1 MSCSHSA
8 VFLLDTA
15 GPARRERLQR
25 AALRLL
31 TLLGCRFGLS
41 RLRWAFR
48 FFDSLGG
55 RGGASRGG
63 GFRPPG
69 PRAWERFEEELAER
83 LGARA
88 PAALPGPAPRAALTH
103 SGLKETLLDFQ
114 WDRPEIA
121 SPAKPP
127 RRSRRTGPAA
137 REPPEAPPE
146 GFVNAVFLFSPCP
159 HSRRELRQFVS
170 GNDAPSSPGE
180 PPSAQELAEKLL
192 PKSVQELLV
201 EQKISLFWVDTAD
214 WAQLIEC
221 PDHGGYW
228 TMCEVIC
235 QMGGTILPADTLV
248 PCLSHP
254 RADAAPGFL
263 RDSRFPEPR
272 AVPWARLLPLD
283 GTLNCLFSRPSLY
296 RSVFPQQEGTLFLSM
311 PGGKKQESCAV
322 ILEPLAMSQRQLQ
335 CPVSIVVKG
344 SLTGWSLAQAGHFL
358 TESWILQSSQAEQ
371 GECSRSL
378 FHQLLRSL
386 VAEGLHVIAEV
397 SLSETWC
404 PCTAVLSPLSGDT
417 AVLTVLGPE
426 KTAEIQGCSRE
437 GAVVEDS
444 SQDSAIHLPE
454 IVNSVLSKIDM
465 SAEDS
470 LASLGEEAPVP
481 EWVQRELSHTGAW
494 HPSVLEAWY
503 PASNACGASSDLM
516 ESFRLL
522 QVPYANR
529 KDGADQS
536 DVELSESLSELY
548 QRKFSE
554 TSAAAGPGNNK
565 KRRGVPRTPVRQ
577 KMKTMPRSLQML
589 NVARLNVKAQKF
601 QPDAVP
607 PAVNEKVPQKLSAK
621 RLDEKVEGKAK
632 ALKISIDFQTEEEL
646 QSHLTASYQKAV
658 AEGIPSSACA
668 QNMIM
673 AIKRFLKIQDA
684 KEKEVACV
692 GRVRNHLL
700 KTSKMLRQQHGSQ
713 KETKVRECR
722 LQVFLRLELCLQCP
736 SLQSSAEEMEQLL
749 EEVTDML
756 RILCLTEDPA
766 YLTKFLE
773 EILEVYMN
781 SIPKTLGDIYY
792 GLGTQ
797 IPPKLASVLPSDFFS
812 DDSMTLDSKS
822 PGLPPSLSSVLTPSA
837 VCTEGD
843 QLEELRTRSAKKRR
857 NNVLARHRSMTEAP
871 QNLRQIEIPKVAKNP
886 VRKENLHSYLAT
898 EKSQQMPLLQKEA
911 VQEVTKVR
919 RNLFNEEIL
928 SPSKR
933 SLKKMLRS
941 QSVSAVEGLK
951 YKCTSEGNKDHRKL
965 LTKRVAE
972 TPLHKQ
978 VSRRLLHKQIKG
990 RSSDPGCDTGVVE
1003 ESPEKAIYEAGLRRS
1018 PRIKQLSLNRTC
1030 SGAFYSTTQPSSK
1043 NSQHLHQGQEKESCK
1058 LQDVE
1063 GLNQHSESPPIQSPK
1078 RFFFGAVIDMGSP
1091 AGKHSPGRRRTRK
1104 DSLHLEEL
1112 TSCQTPKKTP
1122 HKFAQKPLNS
1132 ASKLPRRSPRIVHRT
1147 PQKLEKTPGRSP
1159 AAKQTVA
1166 KCLGKCFSHPAQRVK
1181 SPSALTDSKR
1191 LHSLQVAAEEDCC
1204 AALTLSPP
1212 CKEPGWQTPKR
1223 EGFTKL
1229 NASVLPPTDSNPT
1242 ASPPPSATQEG
1253 CFTELQTP
1261 RRSLRYLSKLSSP
1274 VSAQRQILT
1283 KEIQVQSDQLSR
1295 APKRTPRKREDPGS
1309 KLCTSLRSTE
1319 IPQLA
1324 VRLEPLCSSSL
1335 HESSTNTVTGC
1346 SASHTQ
1352 PGESDWEPGTSQPSS
1367 PKTPGITGTSL
1378 RSLLHTP
1385 KQAKREPGSRGE
1397 SLTCTTLTE
1406 NEDSRHGSGGNG
1418 SVESLQ
1424 LHQSQVTENTCVLE
1438 KNKQMDR
1445 VSQMSPSREDLENLE
1460 DHLSPKPFA
1469 GGQEQAQNAERDC
1482 EPSVK
1487 GENCSA
1493 NTCESFL
1500 SNLQTVSDDLEART
1514 VLREGCMGLKAPSL
1528 KRRSRSALNAS
1539 PPLQKSPPA
1548 YSLRCTAD
1556 RRQREAAARM
1566 AEPQSAAKF
1575 STPESRG
1582 KLPSASP
1589 PTYEVEI
1596 EMQASGLPKLRIKK
1610 IGSCSSLEVQ
1620 PEASASKARGGESP
1634 FSDFAMTWCSKHPGK
1649 LAAACVSPSCCR
1661 SFHSTPGKGAGQ
1673 TYICQSYTPTSC
1685 ASTVTSPFPLEAV
1698 LQTPSPKQ
1706 KGKSTPDAI
1715 NDWPRRKRAAGS
1727 TASGSCGLSER
1738 SADDRTRASAGRERT
1753 MRISEHCSS
1762 KVTNTLGEFELEG
1775 ICRLQDQASP
1785 SDSEPRADEDSA
1797 TGTFGLKSRKRVFT
1811 YLSPEKQENHSVKRS
1826 CPDRDSVDLTG
1837 FSTDEGNRSKSRT
1850 DSVLPEKPGAC
1861 ALKTLEQHSC
1871 LGDDDVFLLSG
1882 STPPLKSGLSASSLR
1897 ALTQSP
1903 LLSPPPAQRKR
1914 VQEEE
1919 SDAVQITA
1927 NQELSPFHI
1936 MVSRRRRLSRTY
1948 SRKKLL
1954 S

>member
-25 AALRLL
+25 GALRLL

-63 GFRPPG
+63 GFRQPG

-127 RRSRRTGPAA
+127 RRSRRTGLAA
-137 REPPEAPPE
+137 PEPPEAPPE
-146 GFVNAVFLFSPCP
+146 GFVNAVFVFSPCP

-170 GNDAPSSPGE
+170 GNDAPSSLGE
-180 PPSAQELAEKLL
+180 PPTAQELAEKLV

-201 EQKISLFWVDTAD
+201 EQKITLFWVDTAD

-228 TMCEVIC
+228 TMFEVIC
-235 QMGGTILPADTLV
+235 KMGGTILPAETLV
-248 PCLSHP
+248 HCLSHP
-254 RADAAPGFL
+254 REDAAPGFL
-263 RDSRFPEPR
+263 GDSRFPVPQ
-272 AVPWARLLPLD
+272 AVPWAKLLPLD
-283 GTLNCLFSRPSLY
+283 ATLNCLFSRPSVY

-311 PGGKKQESCAV
+311 PEKKRESCAV
-322 ILEPLAMSQRQLQ
+322 MLVPLAMSQRQLQ
-335 CPVSIVVKG
+335 CPVSIFLKG

-358 TESWILQSSQAEQ
+358 TESWILQSSPAEQ
-371 GECSRSL
+371 GECNRSL
-378 FHQLLRSL
+378 FHQLLECL
-386 VAEGLHVIAEV
+386 VAEGLHMIAEV
-397 SLSETWC
+397 SLSKTWC
-404 PCTAVLSPLSGDT
+404 PCTAVLSPLSEDT

-426 KTAEIQGCSRE
+426 KTAETQGCNLE

-444 SQDSAIHLPE
+444 SQDCATHLPE

-465 SAEDS
+465 SVEDS
-470 LASLGEEAPVP
+470 LASLEETPVP
-481 EWVQRELSHTGAW
+481 GWVQRELSHTGSW

-522 QVPYANR
+522 QVPCADR
-529 KDGADQS
+529 KNDADQS

-601 QPDAVP
+601 QLDAVP
-607 PAVNEKVPQKLSAK
+607 PAVNEKVPQKLAAK
-621 RLDEKVEGKAK
+621 RLDEKVEAKAK
-632 ALKISIDFQTEEEL
+632 ALKTSSEFQTEEEL

-700 KTSKMLRQQHGSQ
+700 KSSKILRQQYGSQ
-713 KETKVRECR
+713 KDTKVRECR

-736 SLQSSAEEMEQLL
+736 SLQSNTEEMEQLL

-773 EILEVYMN
+773 EILELYMN

-837 VCTEGD
+837 VCTESD

-886 VRKENLHSYLAT
+886 IRKENLRSYHAT
-898 EKSQQMPLLQKEA
+898 EKSQQMPLPQKEA

-919 RNLFNEEIL
+919 RNLFNEEMH

-951 YKCTSEGNKDHRKL
+951 YKCSSEGNKDHRKL

-972 TPLHKQ
+972 TPIHKQ

-990 RSSDPGCDTGVVE
+990 RSSDPGCETGVVE
-1003 ESPEKAIYEAGLRRS
+1003 ESPEKTIYEAGLRRS
-1018 PRIKQLSLNRTC
+1018 PRIKQLTLNRTC
-1030 SGAFYSTTQPSSK
+1030 YGAFYSTTQPSSK

-1063 GLNQHSESPPIQSPK
+1063 GLNQHSESPPVQTPK
-1078 RFFFGAVIDMGSP
+1078 RFFFGAVIDMCSP
-1091 AGKHSPGRRRTRK
+1091 AVKHSPGRRRTRK

-1112 TSCQTPKKTP
+1112 PSCQTPRKTP

-1132 ASKLPRRSPRIVHRT
+1132 ASKLPRRSPRTVHRT
-1147 PQKLEKTPGRSP
+1147 PQKLEKTPGKSP

-1166 KCLGKCFSHPAQRVK
+1166 KCLGKYFSHPAQKVK
-1181 SPSALTDSKR
+1181 SPSVLTDSKR
-1191 LHSLQVAAEEDCC
+1191 VHLLQGAAEDCC
-1204 AALTLSPP
+1204 VALTFSPP
-1212 CKEPGWQTPKR
+1212 WKEPALQTPKR
-1223 EGFTKL
+1223 EGLTGLK
-1229 NASVLPPTDSNPT
+1229 ASALLPTDSNPA
-1242 ASPPPSATQEG
+1242 ASSSPSAIQAS
-1253 CFTELQTP
+1253 CFTELQAP
-1261 RRSLRYLSKLSSP
+1261 RRSLRYLSKLASP
-1274 VSAQRQILT
+1274 VCARRQILT
-1283 KEIQVQSDQLSR
+1283 KEIQVQSDHLSQ
-1295 APKRTPRKREDPGS
+1295 APERTPRKLEDPGS
-1309 KLCTSLRSTE
+1309 KLCTSPLSTE

-1324 VRLEPLCSSSL
+1324 VRPEPLCNSPL
-1335 HESSTNTVTGC
+1335 CESSTNTSC

-1352 PGESDWEPGTSQPSS
+1352 AGESDWEPGAPKPSS
-1367 PKTPGITGTSL
+1367 QKTPGIAGTSL
-1378 RSLLHTP
+1378 RSLLHTS
-1385 KQAKREPGSRGE
+1385 KQAKHEPGSRGE
-1397 SLTCTTLTE
+1397 SFIRATLTE
-1406 NEDSRHGSGGNG
+1406 KEDSCHDSGGNC

-1424 LHQSQVTENTCVLE
+1424 LHQSQVTENTFVLE

-1445 VSQMSPSREDLENLE
+1445 VSQKSPSRENLDNLEN
-1460 DHLSPKPFA
+1460 HLSPKPFA
-1469 GGQEQAQNAERDC
+1469 GGQEHAQNAERDC

-1487 GENCSA
+1487 WESCSA
-1493 NTCESFL
+1493 NTCESFP
-1500 SNLQTVSDDLEART
+1500 SDFQTASDDLEGT
-1514 VLREGCMGLKAPSL
+1514 TLLKEEYMGLKAPSL
-1528 KRRSRSALNAS
+1528 KRRCRFALKTS
-1539 PPLQKSPPA
+1539 PPMQKSPPA

-1566 AEPQSAAKF
+1566 GEPQCVAKF
-1575 STPESRG
+1575 STPESHC
-1582 KLPSASP
+1582 KLPSASS
-1589 PTYEVEI
+1589 PTYEVEM

-1620 PEASASKARGGESP
+1620 PEASVSKPRGGESP

-1661 SFHSTPGKGAGQ
+1661 SFHSTPGKSAGQ

-1685 ASTVTSPFPLEAV
+1685 ASTVTSPFPLEAGA
-1698 LQTPSPKQ
+1698 LRTPSPKQ
-1706 KGKSTPDAI
+1706 KGKTTPDAI

-1727 TASGSCGLSER
+1727 TANVSCGQSER
-1738 SADDRTRASAGRERT
+1738 SADERTRVSAGRERT

-1797 TGTFGLKSRKRVFT
+1797 MGTFGLKSRKRVFT
-1811 YLSPEKQENHSVKRS
+1811 YLSPEKEENHSAKRS
-1826 CPDRDSVDLTG
+1826 CADRGSLDLTG

-1850 DSVLPEKPGAC
+1850 DSVLAEKQGVC

-1882 STPPLKSGLSASSLR
+1882 STPPLKSGLSASSLA

-1903 LLSPPPAQRKR
+1903 LLSPPPARRKH
-1914 VQEEE
+1914 VQGEE
-1919 SDAVQITA
+1919 SDAVQITT
-1927 NQELSPFHI
+1927 NQELSPFHT
-1936 MVSRRRRLSRTY
+1936 MASRRHRLSRTY

>member
-1 MSCSHSA
+1 
-8 VFLLDTA
+8 
-15 GPARRERLQR
+15 P
-25 AALRLL
+25 
-31 TLLGCRFGLS
+31 
-41 RLRWAFR
+41 
-48 FFDSLGG
+48 
-55 RGGASRGG
+55 
-63 GFRPPG
+63 
-69 PRAWERFEEELAER
+69 
-83 LGARA
+83 GARA

-127 RRSRRTGPAA
+127 RRSRSTGLAA
-137 REPPEAPPE
+137 PEPPEAPPE

-170 GNDAPSSPGE
+170 GSDAPSSLGE
-180 PPSAQELAEKLL
+180 PPTAQELAEKLL

-201 EQKISLFWVDTAD
+201 EQKITLFWVNTAD

-228 TMCEVIC
+228 TMFEVIC
-235 QMGGTILPADTLV
+235 QMGGTILPAEALV
-248 PCLSHP
+248 HCLSHP
-254 RADAAPGFL
+254 REDATPGFL
-263 RDSRFPEPR
+263 GDSRFPVPQ
-272 AVPWARLLPLD
+272 AVPWATLLPLD
-283 GTLNCLFSRPSLY
+283 GTLNCLFSRPSVY

-322 ILEPLAMSQRQLQ
+322 ILVPLAMSQRQLE
-335 CPVSIVVKG
+335 CPVSIFLKG
-344 SLTGWSLAQAGHFL
+344 SLTGWSLAQAGQFL

-371 GECSRSL
+371 GECNRSL

-386 VAEGLHVIAEV
+386 VAEGLHMIADV

-404 PCTAVLSPLSGDT
+404 PCTAILSPLSEDT
-417 AVLTVLGPE
+417 AVLTVLGPK
-426 KTAEIQGCSRE
+426 KTADIWGCSLE

-444 SQDSAIHLPE
+444 SQDCATQLPD

-465 SAEDS
+465 PVEDS
-470 LASLGEEAPVP
+470 LASLGEETPVP
-481 EWVQRELSHTGAW
+481 EWVQRELSHTGGW

-522 QVPYANR
+522 QVPCANR
-529 KDGADQS
+529 EDGAEQS

-607 PAVNEKVPQKLSAK
+607 PAVNEKIPQKLSAK

-632 ALKISIDFQTEEEL
+632 ALKITIDFQTEEEL

-658 AEGIPSSACA
+658 AEGIPSSVCA
-668 QNMIM
+668 QSMIM
-673 AIKRFLKIQDA
+673 AIKRFLKIPDA

-713 KETKVRECR
+713 KETKVRECQ

-736 SLQSSAEEMEQLL
+736 SLQSNAEEMEQLL

-773 EILEVYMN
+773 EILELYMN
-781 SIPKTLGDIYY
+781 SIPKTLGGIYY

-812 DDSMTLDSKS
+812 DDSMTVDSQS

-837 VCTEGD
+837 VCSESD

-886 VRKENLHSYLAT
+886 VRKENLRSYPAT

-919 RNLFNEEIL
+919 RNLFNEEII

-972 TPLHKQ
+972 TPIHKQ
-978 VSRRLLHKQIKG
+978 VSRRLLQKQIKG
-990 RSSDPGCDTGVVE
+990 RSSDPGCDTGIVE
-1003 ESPEKAIYEAGLRRS
+1003 ESPDKAIYEAGLRRS
-1018 PRIKQLSLNRTC
+1018 PRIKQLSLNRTS
-1030 SGAFYSTTQPSSK
+1030 SGAFYSTAQPSSK

-1063 GLNQHSESPPIQSPK
+1063 GLKQHSENPPVQTPK
-1078 RFFFGAVIDMGSP
+1078 RFFFGAVIDMCSP
-1091 AGKHSPGRRRTRK
+1091 AVKHSPGRRRTRK

-1112 TSCQTPKKTP
+1112 PSCQTPRKAP
-1122 HKFAQKPLNS
+1122 HKFAQKVLDS
-1132 ASKLPRRSPRIVHRT
+1132 ASKLPRRSPHTVHRT
-1147 PQKLEKTPGRSP
+1147 PQKLEKTPSKSP

-1166 KCLGKCFSHPAQRVK
+1166 KCLGKYFSHPAQRIK
-1181 SPSALTDSKR
+1181 SPSAPTDSKR
-1191 LHSLQVAAEEDCC
+1191 VHLLHVTPEGCC
-1204 AALTLSPP
+1204 AATLSPP
-1212 CKEPGWQTPKR
+1212 WKEPGLQTPKR
-1223 EGFTKL
+1223 EGFTGL
-1229 NASVLPPTDSNPT
+1229 NASVLPSTDSNPT
-1242 ASPPPSATQEG
+1242 ASSSPSANREM
-1253 CFTELQTP
+1253 CFTERQTP
-1261 RRSLRYLSKLSSP
+1261 RRSLRHLSKLASP
-1274 VSAQRQILT
+1274 VSARRQILT
-1283 KEIQVQSDQLSR
+1283 KEIQVQSDQLSE
-1295 APKRTPRKREDPGS
+1295 APKRTPRKLEDPGS
-1309 KLCTSLRSTE
+1309 KLCTSPLSTE
-1319 IPQLA
+1319 IPQFA
-1324 VRLEPLCSSSL
+1324 VRPEPLCSSSL
-1335 HESSTNTVTGC
+1335 CESSTNTVTSC
-1346 SASHTQ
+1346 SASHSQ
-1352 PGESDWEPGTSQPSS
+1352 AGESDWEPGASKPASQ
-1367 PKTPGITGTSL
+1367 KIPGITGTSL
-1378 RSLLHTP
+1378 KSLLHTS
-1385 KQAKREPGSRGE
+1385 KQVKCEPGTRGE
-1397 SLTCTTLTE
+1397 TLTRATLKE
-1406 NEDSRHGSGGNG
+1406 NEDGHRDSGANC

-1424 LHQSQVTENTCVLE
+1424 LHLSQVTENTSVLE

-1445 VSQMSPSREDLENLE
+1445 VSQKSPSREELENLE
-1460 DHLSPKPFA
+1460 NHLSSKPFA
-1469 GGQEQAQNAERDC
+1469 GGQEHAQNAERDC

-1500 SNLQTVSDDLEART
+1500 SDLQTASDDLEPRT
-1514 VLREGCMGLKAPSL
+1514 LLREEYMGLKAPNL
-1528 KRRSRSALNAS
+1528 GKRSRFALKTSS
-1539 PPLQKSPPA
+1539 PMQKSPPA

-1566 AEPQSAAKF
+1566 GELPFTAKF
-1575 STPESRG
+1575 STPQSPC
-1582 KLPSASP
+1582 KLPSASS
-1589 PTYEVEI
+1589 PTYEVEM

-1620 PEASASKARGGESP
+1620 PEASASKPRGGESP

-1673 TYICQSYTPTSC
+1673 TFICQSYTPTSC
-1685 ASTVTSPFPLEAV
+1685 ASTVTSPFPLETGV

-1706 KGKSTPDAI
+1706 KGKTTPDAI

-1727 TASGSCGLSER
+1727 TANASCGQSEK
-1738 SADDRTRASAGRERT
+1738 SADEWTRVSAGRERR

-1785 SDSEPRADEDSA
+1785 GGSEPRADEDSA
-1797 TGTFGLKSRKRVFT
+1797 MGTFGLKSRKRVFT
-1811 YLSPEKQENHSVKRS
+1811 YLSPEKEENHSAKRS
-1826 CPDRDSVDLTG
+1826 CADRGSLDLTG

-1850 DSVLPEKPGAC
+1850 DSVLPEKQGVC

-1882 STPPLKSGLSASSLR
+1882 STPPLKSGLSASSLV

-1903 LLSPPPAQRKR
+1903 LLSPPPTRRKH
-1914 VQEEE
+1914 VQEEG

>member
-15 GPARRERLQR
+15 GPRQRLQR
-25 AALRLL
+25 GALRLL

-69 PRAWERFEEELAER
+69 PRAWQRFEEELVER
-83 LGARA
+83 LGPRA
-88 PAALPGPAPRAALTH
+88 PAGLPGPAPRAALTH

-127 RRSRRTGPAA
+127 RRSRRTGLAA
-137 REPPEAPPE
+137 PEPPEAPPE

-201 EQKISLFWVDTAD
+201 EQKITLFWVDTAD
-214 WAQLIEC
+214 CAQVTGLHGTSRISAMLIAGRSSLWVVGNHAKVHSL
-221 PDHGGYW
+221 PHNL
-228 TMCEVIC
+228 
-235 QMGGTILPADTLV
+235 QQGTDIWSGIFHV
-248 PCLSHP
+248 
-254 RADAAPGFL
+254 
-263 RDSRFPEPR
+263 
-272 AVPWARLLPLD
+272 
-283 GTLNCLFSRPSLY
+283 
-296 RSVFPQQEGTLFLSM
+296 SVFLANVNYSLFLFFSFTM
-311 PGGKKQESCAV
+311 Q
-322 ILEPLAMSQRQLQ
+322 
-335 CPVSIVVKG
+335 
-344 SLTGWSLAQAGHFL
+344 
-358 TESWILQSSQAEQ
+358 
-371 GECSRSL
+371 
-378 FHQLLRSL
+378 
-386 VAEGLHVIAEV
+386 IAEV
-397 SLSETWC
+397 SLSKTWC
-404 PCTAVLSPLSGDT
+404 PCTAVLSPLSVDT

-426 KTAEIQGCSRE
+426 KTDEIQGCSLE

-444 SQDSAIHLPE
+444 SQDSATHLPE

-465 SAEDS
+465 SVEDS
-470 LASLGEEAPVP
+470 LASLGEETPVP
-481 EWVQRELSHTGAW
+481 EWVQRELSHTGSW

-522 QVPYANR
+522 QVPSANG

-536 DVELSESLSELY
+536 DVELSESLSQLY

-646 QSHLTASYQKAV
+646 QSHLTTSYQKAV
-658 AEGIPSSACA
+658 AEGIPSSVFA
-668 QNMIM
+668 QSMIM

-684 KEKEVACV
+684 KEKEVDESMWAGLLLMEEPALQIGNSFEVLAVVMCLQVACV
-692 GRVRNHLL
+692 ERVRNHLL

-713 KETKVRECR
+713 KETKVREYET
-722 LQVFLRLELCLQCP
+722 LYLL
-736 SLQSSAEEMEQLL
+736 QLL
-749 EEVTDML
+749 RYCGVDML

-773 EILEVYMN
+773 EILELYMN
-781 SIPKTLGDIYY
+781 SIPKILGDIYY

-822 PGLPPSLSSVLTPSA
+822 PGLPPSLSSVLTPST
-837 VCTEGD
+837 VCTESD

-857 NNVLARHRSMTEAP
+857 NIVLARHRSMTEAP

-886 VRKENLHSYLAT
+886 IRKENLPSYPAA

-1003 ESPEKAIYEAGLRRS
+1003 ESPEKAIYGL
-1018 PRIKQLSLNRTC
+1018 KQN
-1030 SGAFYSTTQPSSK
+1030 
-1043 NSQHLHQGQEKESCK
+1043 
-1058 LQDVE
+1058 
-1063 GLNQHSESPPIQSPK
+1063 SESAPVHTPK
-1078 RFFFGAVIDMGSP
+1078 RFFFGAVIDMCSP

-1112 TSCQTPKKTP
+1112 TSCQTPRKTP

-1132 ASKLPRRSPRIVHRT
+1132 ASNLPRRSPRIVHRT
-1147 PQKLEKTPGRSP
+1147 PQNLEKTPGKSP
-1159 AAKQTVA
+1159 AAKQ
-1166 KCLGKCFSHPAQRVK
+1166 
-1181 SPSALTDSKR
+1181 
-1191 LHSLQVAAEEDCC
+1191 
-1204 AALTLSPP
+1204 
-1212 CKEPGWQTPKR
+1212 
-1223 EGFTKL
+1223 
-1229 NASVLPPTDSNPT
+1229 NA
-1242 ASPPPSATQEG
+1242 
-1253 CFTELQTP
+1253 
-1261 RRSLRYLSKLSSP
+1261 
-1274 VSAQRQILT
+1274 
-1283 KEIQVQSDQLSR
+1283 
-1295 APKRTPRKREDPGS
+1295 
-1309 KLCTSLRSTE
+1309 
-1319 IPQLA
+1319 
-1324 VRLEPLCSSSL
+1324 
-1335 HESSTNTVTGC
+1335 
-1346 SASHTQ
+1346 
-1352 PGESDWEPGTSQPSS
+1352 GESDWEPGASKPSS
-1367 PKTPGITGTSL
+1367 QKSP
-1378 RSLLHTP
+1378 
-1385 KQAKREPGSRGE
+1385 
-1397 SLTCTTLTE
+1397 E
-1406 NEDSRHGSGGNG
+1406 NEDNHHGSGGNC

-1424 LHQSQVTENTCVLE
+1424 LHQSQVTENTSVLG
-1438 KNKQMDR
+1438 KSKQMDR
-1445 VSQMSPSREDLENLE
+1445 MSRKSPSREDLENLE
-1460 DHLSPKPFA
+1460 NHLSPKPFA
-1469 GGQEQAQNAERDC
+1469 GGQEHAQNAERDC

-1500 SNLQTVSDDLEART
+1500 SDLQTVSDDLEART
-1514 VLREGCMGLKAPSL
+1514 VLREEYMGLKAPSL
-1528 KRRSRSALNAS
+1528 KRHSRFALNTS
-1539 PPLQKSPPA
+1539 PPMQKSPPA

-1566 AEPQSAAKF
+1566 GEPQFAAKF

-1596 EMQASGLPKLRIKK
+1596 EMQPSGLPKLRIKK

-1620 PEASASKARGGESP
+1620 PEASASKPKGGESP
-1634 FSDFAMTWCSKHPGK
+1634 FSDFAVTWCTKHPGK

-1685 ASTVTSPFPLEAV
+1685 ASTVTSPFPLEAGV

-1706 KGKSTPDAI
+1706 KGKTTPEAI

-1727 TASGSCGLSER
+1727 TASVSCGQSER
-1738 SADDRTRASAGRERT
+1738 NANDQTRASAGIERV

-1785 SDSEPRADEDSA
+1785 DSELRADEDSA

-1811 YLSPEKQENHSVKRS
+1811 YLSPEKEKNHSAKRS
-1826 CPDRDSVDLTG
+1826 CPDSGSLDLTG

-1871 LGDDDVFLLSG
+1871 LEDDDVFLSSASHCASPG
-1882 STPPLKSGLSASSLR
+1882 STPPLKSGLCASSLR

-1903 LLSPPPAQRKR
+1903 LLSPPSAQRKR

-1927 NQELSPFHI
+1927 SQELSPFHVMI
-1936 MVSRRRRLSRTY
+1936 SRRHRLSRTY

>member
-1 MSCSHSA
+1 MLTVGYIPC
-8 VFLLDTA
+8 LIL
-15 GPARRERLQR
+15 E
-25 AALRLL
+25 L
-31 TLLGCRFGLS
+31 TLLALKLS
-41 RLRWAFR
+41 LHLDRES
-48 FFDSLGG
+48 FF
-55 RGGASRGG
+55 
-63 GFRPPG
+63 
-69 PRAWERFEEELAER
+69 
-83 LGARA
+83 
-88 PAALPGPAPRAALTH
+88 TC
-103 SGLKETLLDFQ
+103 FQ
-114 WDRPEIA
+114 
-121 SPAKPP
+121 
-127 RRSRRTGPAA
+127 T
-137 REPPEAPPE
+137 
-146 GFVNAVFLFSPCP
+146 FFLFYAC
-159 HSRRELRQFVS
+159 
-170 GNDAPSSPGE
+170 
-180 PPSAQELAEKLL
+180 
-192 PKSVQELLV
+192 
-201 EQKISLFWVDTAD
+201 T
-214 WAQLIEC
+214 
-221 PDHGGYW
+221 
-228 TMCEVIC
+228 
-235 QMGGTILPADTLV
+235 
-248 PCLSHP
+248 
-254 RADAAPGFL
+254 
-263 RDSRFPEPR
+263 
-272 AVPWARLLPLD
+272 
-283 GTLNCLFSRPSLY
+283 
-296 RSVFPQQEGTLFLSM
+296 
-311 PGGKKQESCAV
+311 GGKKQESCAV
-322 ILEPLAMSQRQLQ
+322 ILVPLAMSQRQLE
-335 CPVSIVVKG
+335 CPVSIFLKG
-344 SLTGWSLAQAGHFL
+344 SLTGWSLAQAGQFL

-371 GECSRSL
+371 GECNRSL

-386 VAEGLHVIAEV
+386 VAEGLHMIADV

-404 PCTAVLSPLSGDT
+404 PCTAILSPLSEDT
-417 AVLTVLGPE
+417 AVLTVLGPK
-426 KTAEIQGCSRE
+426 KTADIWGCSLE

-444 SQDSAIHLPE
+444 SQDCATQLPD

-465 SAEDS
+465 PVEDS
-470 LASLGEEAPVP
+470 LASLGEETPVP
-481 EWVQRELSHTGAW
+481 EWVQRELSHTGGW

-522 QVPYANR
+522 QVPCANR
-529 KDGADQS
+529 EDGAEQS

-607 PAVNEKVPQKLSAK
+607 PAVNEKIPQKLSAK

-632 ALKISIDFQTEEEL
+632 ALKITIDFQTEEEL

-658 AEGIPSSACA
+658 AEGIPSSVCA
-668 QNMIM
+668 QSMIM
-673 AIKRFLKIQDA
+673 AIKRFLKIPDA

-713 KETKVRECR
+713 KETKVRECQ

-736 SLQSSAEEMEQLL
+736 SLQSNAEEMEQLL

-773 EILEVYMN
+773 EILELYMN
-781 SIPKTLGDIYY
+781 SIPKTLGGIYY

-812 DDSMTLDSKS
+812 DDSMTVDSQS

-837 VCTEGD
+837 VCSESD

-886 VRKENLHSYLAT
+886 VRKENLRSYPAT

-919 RNLFNEEIL
+919 RNLFNEEII

-972 TPLHKQ
+972 TPIHKQ
-978 VSRRLLHKQIKG
+978 VSRRLLQKQIKG
-990 RSSDPGCDTGVVE
+990 RSSDPGCDTGIVE
-1003 ESPEKAIYEAGLRRS
+1003 ESPDKAIYEAGLRRS
-1018 PRIKQLSLNRTC
+1018 PRIKQLSLNRTS
-1030 SGAFYSTTQPSSK
+1030 SGAFYSTAQPSSK

-1063 GLNQHSESPPIQSPK
+1063 GLKQHSENPPVQTPK
-1078 RFFFGAVIDMGSP
+1078 RFFFGAVIDMCSP
-1091 AGKHSPGRRRTRK
+1091 AVKHSPGRRRTRK

-1112 TSCQTPKKTP
+1112 PSCQTPRKAP
-1122 HKFAQKPLNS
+1122 HKFAQKVLDS
-1132 ASKLPRRSPRIVHRT
+1132 ASKLPRRSPHTVHRT
-1147 PQKLEKTPGRSP
+1147 PQKLEKTPSKSP

-1166 KCLGKCFSHPAQRVK
+1166 KCLGKYFSHPAQRIK
-1181 SPSALTDSKR
+1181 SPSAPTDSKR
-1191 LHSLQVAAEEDCC
+1191 VHLLHVTPEGCC
-1204 AALTLSPP
+1204 AATLSPP
-1212 CKEPGWQTPKR
+1212 WKEPGLQTPKR
-1223 EGFTKL
+1223 EGFTGL
-1229 NASVLPPTDSNPT
+1229 NASVLPSTDSNPT
-1242 ASPPPSATQEG
+1242 ASSSPSANREM
-1253 CFTELQTP
+1253 CFTERQTP
-1261 RRSLRYLSKLSSP
+1261 RRSLRHLSKLASP
-1274 VSAQRQILT
+1274 VSARRQILT
-1283 KEIQVQSDQLSR
+1283 KEIQVQSDQLSE
-1295 APKRTPRKREDPGS
+1295 APKRTPRKLEDPGS
-1309 KLCTSLRSTE
+1309 KLCTSPLSTE
-1319 IPQLA
+1319 IPQFA
-1324 VRLEPLCSSSL
+1324 VRPEPLCSSSL
-1335 HESSTNTVTGC
+1335 CESSTNTVTSC
-1346 SASHTQ
+1346 SASHSQ
-1352 PGESDWEPGTSQPSS
+1352 AGESDWEPGASKPASQ
-1367 PKTPGITGTSL
+1367 KIPGITGTSL
-1378 RSLLHTP
+1378 KSLLHTS
-1385 KQAKREPGSRGE
+1385 KQVKCEPGTRGE
-1397 SLTCTTLTE
+1397 TLTRATLKE
-1406 NEDSRHGSGGNG
+1406 NEDGHRDSGANC

-1424 LHQSQVTENTCVLE
+1424 LHLSQVTENTSVLE

-1445 VSQMSPSREDLENLE
+1445 VSQKSPSREELENLE
-1460 DHLSPKPFA
+1460 NHLSSKPFA
-1469 GGQEQAQNAERDC
+1469 GGQEHAQNAERDC

-1500 SNLQTVSDDLEART
+1500 SDLQTASDDLEPRT
-1514 VLREGCMGLKAPSL
+1514 LLREEYMGLKAPNL
-1528 KRRSRSALNAS
+1528 GKRSRFALKTSS
-1539 PPLQKSPPA
+1539 PMQKSPPA

-1566 AEPQSAAKF
+1566 GELPFTAKF
-1575 STPESRG
+1575 STPQSPC
-1582 KLPSASP
+1582 KLPSASS
-1589 PTYEVEI
+1589 PTYEVEM

-1620 PEASASKARGGESP
+1620 PEASASKPRGGESP

-1673 TYICQSYTPTSC
+1673 TFICQSYTPTSC
-1685 ASTVTSPFPLEAV
+1685 ASTVTSPFPLETGV

-1706 KGKSTPDAI
+1706 KGKTTPDAI

-1727 TASGSCGLSER
+1727 TANASCGQSEK
-1738 SADDRTRASAGRERT
+1738 SADEWTRVSAGRERR

-1785 SDSEPRADEDSA
+1785 GGSEPRADEDSA
-1797 TGTFGLKSRKRVFT
+1797 MGTFGLKSRKRVFT
-1811 YLSPEKQENHSVKRS
+1811 YLSPEKEENHSAKRS
-1826 CPDRDSVDLTG
+1826 CADRGSLDLTG

-1850 DSVLPEKPGAC
+1850 DSVLPEKQGVC

-1882 STPPLKSGLSASSLR
+1882 STPPLKSGLSASSLV

-1903 LLSPPPAQRKR
+1903 LLSPPPTRRKH
-1914 VQEEE
+1914 VQEEG

>member
-15 GPARRERLQR
+15 SPACRERLQR
-25 AALRLL
+25 GALRLL

-41 RLRWAFR
+41 CLRWAFR

-83 LGARA
+83 LGARV

-127 RRSRRTGPAA
+127 RRSRRTGLAA
-137 REPPEAPPE
+137 TEPPEAPPE

-159 HSRRELRQFVS
+159 HSRRELRHFVS
-170 GNDAPSSPGE
+170 GNDAPSSLGE
-180 PPSAQELAEKLL
+180 PPTAQELAEKLL

-201 EQKISLFWVDTAD
+201 EQKITLFWVDTAD

-228 TMCEVIC
+228 TMFEVIS
-235 QMGGTILPADTLV
+235 QMGGTILPAETLV
-248 PCLSHP
+248 HCLSHP
-254 RADAAPGFL
+254 REDAVPGFL
-263 RDSRFPEPR
+263 GDSRLPVPQ
-272 AVPWARLLPLD
+272 AVPWATLLPLD
-283 GTLNCLFSRPSLY
+283 ATLNCLFSRPSVH

-311 PGGKKQESCAV
+311 PGEKKKESCAV
-322 ILEPLAMSQRQLQ
+322 ILVPLAMSQRQLH
-335 CPVSIVVKG
+335 CPVSIFLKG

-371 GECSRSL
+371 GECNRSL

-386 VAEGLHVIAEV
+386 MAEGLHMIAEV
-397 SLSETWC
+397 SLSKTWC
-404 PCTAVLSPLSGDT
+404 PCTAVLSPLSEDT

-426 KTAEIQGCSRE
+426 KTAEIQGCSLE

-444 SQDSAIHLPE
+444 SQDCATQLPE
-454 IVNSVLSKIDM
+454 IVNSVLNKIDM
-465 SAEDS
+465 SVEDS
-470 LASLGEEAPVP
+470 LTSLGEETPVP
-481 EWVQRELSHTGAW
+481 EWVQRELSHTGGW

-522 QVPYANR
+522 QVPCANR
-529 KDGADQS
+529 KDDADQS

-548 QRKFSE
+548 QRKFNE

-607 PAVNEKVPQKLSAK
+607 PAVNDKVPQKLSAK

-658 AEGIPSSACA
+658 AEGIPSSVCA

-692 GRVRNHLL
+692 GRVRKHLL

-736 SLQSSAEEMEQLL
+736 LLQNNTEDMEQLL

-773 EILEVYMN
+773 EILELYMN
-781 SIPKTLGDIYY
+781 SIPKTLGGIYY

-822 PGLPPSLSSVLTPSA
+822 PGLPPSLSSILTPGV
-837 VCTEGD
+837 VCTESD

-857 NNVLARHRSMTEAP
+857 NNLLARHRSMTEAP

-886 VRKENLHSYLAT
+886 IRKDNSRSYLAT

-919 RNLFNEEIL
+919 RNLFNEEML

-972 TPLHKQ
+972 TPVHKQ

-1043 NSQHLHQGQEKESCK
+1043 NSQHLHQSQEKESCK

-1063 GLNQHSESPPIQSPK
+1063 GLKEHSESPPVQTPK
-1078 RFFFGAVIDMGSP
+1078 RFFFGAVTDMCSP
-1091 AGKHSPGRRRTRK
+1091 AVKHSPGRRRTRK

-1112 TSCQTPKKTP
+1112 PSCQTPRKAP

-1132 ASKLPRRSPRIVHRT
+1132 ASKFPRRSPRTVHMT
-1147 PQKLEKTPGRSP
+1147 PQKLEKTPGKSP

-1166 KCLGKCFSHPAQRVK
+1166 KCLGKYFSHPAQRVK

-1191 LHSLQVAAEEDCC
+1191 VNLLQVAAEDCC
-1204 AALTLSPP
+1204 AALILTPP
-1212 CKEPGWQTPKR
+1212 CKEPGLQTPKH
-1223 EGFTKL
+1223 EGFTGL

-1242 ASPPPSATQEG
+1242 ASSSPSANQER

-1261 RRSLRYLSKLSSP
+1261 RRSLRYLSKLTSP
-1274 VSAQRQILT
+1274 VSARRQILT
-1283 KEIQVQSDQLSR
+1283 KEIQVQSDQLSE
-1295 APKRTPRKREDPGS
+1295 APKRTPRKLEGPGS
-1309 KLCTSLRSTE
+1309 KLCTSPLSTE

-1324 VRLEPLCSSSL
+1324 ARPEPLCSSPL
-1335 HESSTNTVTGC
+1335 CESSTNTVTSC
-1346 SASHTQ
+1346 SASYRQ
-1352 PGESDWEPGTSQPSS
+1352 AGESDWEPGASKPSS
-1367 PKTPGITGTSL
+1367 QKTPGISL
-1378 RSLLHTP
+1378 RSLLHTS

-1397 SLTCTTLTE
+1397 SLTCATLRE
-1406 NEDSRHGSGGNG
+1406 NENNHHDCGDNC

-1424 LHQSQVTENTCVLE
+1424 LHQSQVTENTSVLE

-1445 VSQMSPSREDLENLE
+1445 VSQKSPSRENLENR
-1460 DHLSPKPFA
+1460 LSPKPFA
-1469 GGQEQAQNAERDC
+1469 GGQEHAQNAERDC

-1500 SNLQTVSDDLEART
+1500 SDLQTASDDLEART
-1514 VLREGCMGLKAPSL
+1514 LLREEYMGLKAPSV
-1528 KRRSRSALNAS
+1528 KRRFRSALKTS
-1539 PPLQKSPPA
+1539 PPVQKSPPA

-1566 AEPQSAAKF
+1566 GEPQFTAKF
-1575 STPESRG
+1575 STPESHC
-1582 KLPSASP
+1582 KLPSASS
-1589 PTYEVEI
+1589 PTYEVEM

-1620 PEASASKARGGESP
+1620 PEASASKPKGGESP

-1685 ASTVTSPFPLEAV
+1685 ASAVTSPFPLEAGV
-1698 LQTPSPKQ
+1698 LRTPSPKQ
-1706 KGKSTPDAI
+1706 KGKTTPDAI

-1727 TASGSCGLSER
+1727 TANVSCGQSER
-1738 SADDRTRASAGRERT
+1738 NADERTRVSAGREKT

-1797 TGTFGLKSRKRVFT
+1797 VGTFGLKSRKRVFT
-1811 YLSPEKQENHSVKRS
+1811 YLSPEKEENHSAKRS
-1826 CPDRDSVDLTG
+1826 CTDRGSLELTG
-1837 FSTDEGNRSKSRT
+1837 FSTDEGNRNKSRT
-1850 DSVLPEKPGAC
+1850 DCVLPEKPGVC
-1861 ALKTLEQHSC
+1861 ALKTLEHHSS

-1882 STPPLKSGLSASSLR
+1882 STPPLKSGLSASSLV

-1914 VQEEE
+1914 VREEE

-1936 MVSRRRRLSRTY
+1936 MVSRRHRLSRTY